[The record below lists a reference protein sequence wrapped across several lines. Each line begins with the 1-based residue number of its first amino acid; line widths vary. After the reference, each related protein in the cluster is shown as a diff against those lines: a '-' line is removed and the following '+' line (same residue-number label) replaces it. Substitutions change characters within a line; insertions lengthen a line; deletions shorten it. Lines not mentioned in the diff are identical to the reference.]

1 MQLGLIGLGKMGG
14 NMAERIRR
22 AGHEVV
28 GYDHSPGKRDVE
40 TLQALGMGDR
50 PINQGPLNMG
60 YVMNAVTAWAGG
72 PDRLRRLRVRFL
84 GNVLAGHHL
93 RVRATVTALR
103 EEDGVRLADCD
114 VVLEGDAYASS
125 RHASVFARDGARYV
139 RDLGSTNGTH
149 VDGHQ
154 IVAEHRLRPG
164 DELRVGETELRYEE

>member
-1 MQLGLIGLGKMGG
+1 MTAAAVEVGTELPGYEVPSVSAEKMKT
-14 NMAERIRR
+14 MAALLSDPTAI
-22 AGHEVV
+22 HW
-28 GYDHSPGKRDVE
+28 DVE

-103 EEDGVRLADCD
+103 EEDGARLADCD
-114 VVLEGDAYASS
+114 VVLE
-125 RHASVFARDGARYV
+125 V
-139 RDLGSTNGTH
+139 
-149 VDGHQ
+149 VDG
-154 IVAEHRLRPG
+154 G
-164 DELRVGETELRYEE
+164 VGGEAVVSGTATVVLS